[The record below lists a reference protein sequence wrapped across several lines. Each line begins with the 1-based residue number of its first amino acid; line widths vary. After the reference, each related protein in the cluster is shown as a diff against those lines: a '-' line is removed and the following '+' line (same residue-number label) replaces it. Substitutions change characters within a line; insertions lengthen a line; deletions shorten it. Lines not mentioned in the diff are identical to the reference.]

1 MCNDYQL
8 ATITRL
14 IDGVPSGQHHI
25 IMDLVLRNQ
34 VDAAENVSVELA
46 KAATLQED
54 TMQAFL
60 IAQEET
66 KDAVEHQAQA
76 SRNFVVARAEASA
89 LTEQLEASKYEY
101 HCLSEMNAA
110 FQTRVMQMETEIASL
125 HYLLSA
131 ASDALDSAE
140 IATALAIE
148 LVDSVPTS
156 N

>member
-14 IDGVPSGQHHI
+14 IEGVPSGQHHI

-34 VDAAENVSVELA
+34 VEAAENVSVELH
-46 KAATLQED
+46 KAAALQED

-66 KDAVEHQAQA
+66 KKAVEHHAQA
-76 SRNFVVARAEASA
+76 SRNFVVVRAEVNT
-89 LTEQLEASKYEY
+89 LTDQLEASKYDY

-110 FQTRVMQMETEIASL
+110 FQTRVMQMEAEIAEL
-125 HYLLSA
+125 HYLLAA
-131 ASDALDSAE
+131 ASDALDQAE

-148 LVDSVPTS
+148 LVDAA
-156 N
+156 

>member
-14 IDGVPSGQHHI
+14 IEGVPSGQHHI

-34 VDAAENVSVELA
+34 VEAAENVSVELH
-46 KAATLQED
+46 KAAALQED

-66 KDAVEHQAQA
+66 KEAVEHHAQA
-76 SRNFVVARAEASA
+76 SRNFVVVRAEVNT
-89 LTEQLEASKYEY
+89 LTDQLEASKYDY

-110 FQTRVMQMETEIASL
+110 FQTRVMQMEAEIAEL
-125 HYLLSA
+125 HYLLAA
-131 ASDALDSAE
+131 ASDALDQAE

-148 LVDSVPTS
+148 LVDAA
-156 N
+156 